1 MSRVLSSLMTIPV
14 EARELRP
21 LLHEKIDSITDADL
35 QEVHRLLMRL
45 EMQRLMNGIGHA
57 VDEGYASG
65 RITAESI
72 QESIAAYRAAKS

>member
-45 EMQRLMNGIGHA
+45 EM
-57 VDEGYASG
+57 
-65 RITAESI
+65 
-72 QESIAAYRAAKS
+72 

>member
-1 MSRVLSSLMTIPV
+1 MSRVLSSRMTIPV

-21 LLHEKIDSITDADL
+21 LLHEKIDTITDADL

-72 QESIAAYRAAKS
+72 QASIDDYRAAKS

>member
-1 MSRVLSSLMTIPV
+1 MSGVLSSLMTIPV

-21 LLHEKIDSITDADL
+21 LLHDKIDTITDADL
-35 QEVHRLLMRL
+35 QEVHRLLLRL

-72 QESIAAYRAAKS
+72 QTAIDDYRAAKS

>member
-1 MSRVLSSLMTIPV
+1 MSCVLSSLMTIPV

-35 QEVHRLLMRL
+35 LEVHRLLMRL